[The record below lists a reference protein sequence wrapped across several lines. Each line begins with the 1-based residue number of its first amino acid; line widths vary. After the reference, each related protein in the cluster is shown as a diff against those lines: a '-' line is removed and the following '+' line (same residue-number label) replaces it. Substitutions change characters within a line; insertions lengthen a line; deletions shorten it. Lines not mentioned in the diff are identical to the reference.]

1 MKTLR
6 RFMDKDS
13 IDYEEAGEV
22 AVDKRKLLLNRRF
35 DRPQVPEE
43 EEEEEE
49 EEDTSQV
56 DDAS

>member
-1 MKTLR
+1 
-6 RFMDKDS
+6 MDKDS

>member
-1 MKTLR
+1 MNTLR
-6 RFMDKDS
+6 RFMDKES
-13 IDYEEAGEV
+13 IDYKEAAEV

-43 EEEEEE
+43 EE
-49 EEDTSQV
+49 DTSQV